1 LVSDAPV
8 GPLLRKPGP
17 GAGAPGAPAIF
28 PRNEAT
34 TAPPDRLAFCSAR
47 QVALEGRILEG
58 VSQVERSV
66 AEEVVELDD
75 EERAWLEERLREYR
89 DLLVYLHDH

>member
-1 LVSDAPV
+1 MDCPF

-17 GAGAPGAPAIF
+17 GAGAPGAPTISRGRRGYDR
-28 PRNEAT
+28 PVAT
-34 TAPPDRLAFCSAR
+34 ACARPEQGASA
-47 QVALEGRILEG
+47 RILET

-66 AEEVVELDD
+66 AEESVELAG

-89 DLLVYLHDH
+89 DLLLYLHDH